1 MGKAGDM
8 GKILDILGRGKF
20 ALIASLPLTD
30 EALAASAWDNGA
42 DAIKLHINVTHA
54 ASGTDF
60 KNFDAESETIFKILE
75 NAHGPVGIV
84 PGAAVESAES
94 DMNRVMEAG
103 FDFVSIYAHHAS
115 ELFLNSGVVKMLA
128 ADMTYNAEEVRR
140 LIRHADILEASV
152 VPHENYGERLNVRDV
167 INYEILGGFCAEE
180 HVPLVIPTQKRI
192 LPREVGRL
200 REAGASAIMI
210 GAIVA
215 GRTPSEFGKATAAFR
230 DAIDIIN
237 NGT

>member
-1 MGKAGDM
+1 MGKAGHA
-8 GKILDILGRGKF
+8 GKIIEILGEKKF

-30 EALAASAWDNGA
+30 AALAASAWDNGA

-60 KNFDAESETIFKILE
+60 KNFEAESAAIFKILE
-75 NAHGPVGIV
+75 NARGPVGIV
-84 PGAAVESAES
+84 PGASVEPAES
-94 DMNRVMEAG
+94 DMSRVIEAG
-103 FDFVSIYAHHAS
+103 FDFVSIYAHHAAES
-115 ELFLNSGVVKMLA
+115 FLNSGAVKMLA
-128 ADMTYNAEEVRR
+128 ADMTYSAEEIKRVIRR
-140 LIRHADILEASV
+140 ADILEASV
-152 VPHENYGERLNVRDV
+152 VPHENYGERLNLRDI
-167 INYEILGGFCAEE
+167 INYEILGEFCAEAR
-180 HVPLVIPTQKRI
+180 VPLVIPTQKRI

-215 GRTPSEFGKATAAFR
+215 GRTPSEFGAATAAFR
-230 DAIDIIN
+230 EAIDKIN